1 MPDFTEAIM
10 RKTIVS
16 FVTLFAAFALAAAP
30 AYADRGYGGRGSYY
44 DGGSYHRGGSHYRGG
59 TYHRGGSS
67 IWPGV
72 AVIGAIAGFAILAEG
87 NRPVYVDPYPAYPVQ
102 RVYVEPPV
110 IVAPA
115 RGVSQPWYYCQ
126 SSAMYYPY
134 TQACPEGWQAVP
146 TQPY

>member
-1 MPDFTEAIM
+1 M
-10 RKTIVS
+10 RKTIIS
-16 FVTLFAAFALAAAP
+16 FVTLFTAFALAAAP
-30 AYADRGYGGRGSYY
+30 AYADRGHGGRGNYY
-44 DGGSYHRGGSHYRGG
+44 GGHSHHRGGS
-59 TYHRGGSS
+59 YHRGGSS

-72 AVIGAIAGFAILAEG
+72 AVVGAIAGLAILAER

-110 IVAPA
+110 VVAPA
-115 RGVSQPWYYCQ
+115 RGANQPWYYCQ

-146 TQPY
+146 ARPY